1 LLSCE
6 LLLDQPRVRL
16 GVGVAMTGPVRGAA
30 LVAAA
35 RAGAVVAGACMGV
48 GGGAALVGAGFS
60 AWVST
65 ARVGAGARVAV
76 GGGSVGVAGRCVG
89 AARAGAPTPALEPA
103 TLREVDGARAGA
115 GAGAFERAAAVV
127 GRAGGTVGL
136 VATVATGSGLPRMT
150 ASSVASGVGWGGGI
164 RPASATRLVPPQA
177 VSRPA
182 SASSGRSTHHEGVP
196 RLPYA
201 CRQRRV
207 GRGAG
212 TGIGSA
218 TRRFVRG
225 AAARRR
231 VPGS

>member
-1 LLSCE
+1 
-6 LLLDQPRVRL
+6 
-16 GVGVAMTGPVRGAA
+16 MTGPVRGAA
-30 LVAAA
+30 LVGAA
-35 RAGAVVAGACMGV
+35 RAGGVVAGACTGV

-60 AWVST
+60 AWAST
-65 ARVGAGARVAV
+65 ARVGARVAA
-76 GGGSVGVAGRCVG
+76 GGGSVGVAGRRVG
-89 AARAGAPTPALEPA
+89 AARAGAPPPELEPA
-103 TLREVDGARAGA
+103 APREVVGARAGA

-150 ASSVASGVGWGGGI
+150 ASRVASGVGWGGGI

-177 VSRPA
+177 VSRQA
-182 SASSGRSTHHEGVP
+182 SASSGRSGHHEGVP
-196 RLPYA
+196 RPPYA

-207 GRGAG
+207 ERGAG

-218 TRRFVRG
+218 TQHFVRG
-225 AAARRR
+225 AAAERR